1 MTKWYTFYIFIKN
14 PTKEVT
20 MTKEYYIVTI
30 TDNGKIRY
38 IEDSNIG
45 LRLTDNLMNSVD
57 FKSKE
62 GAERV
67 LKQWKESWSNRHIL
81 NWDEAI
87 VRKVTLTLE

>member
-1 MTKWYTFYIFIKN
+1 
-14 PTKEVT
+14 

-45 LRLTDNLMNSVD
+45 LRLTDNVMNSVD

-67 LKQWKESWSNRHIL
+67 LKQWKERWSNRHIF

>member
-1 MTKWYTFYIFIKN
+1 MTKWSTFYIFIKK

-62 GAERV
+62 GAELV